1 MEFENLHKNVPMK
14 TFDIH
19 VHVLCIVG
27 VYRTFL
33 NEFKNNSTNTVS
45 VYSTLESEF
54 IEY

>member
-1 MEFENLHKNVPMK
+1 MYYVY
-14 TFDIH
+14 T
-19 VHVLCIVG
+19 VVG

-33 NEFKNNSTNTVS
+33 NEFKNNNTNTVS